1 MRAVCL
7 GHAHLEAAALYCLR
21 VVCLGH
27 AHLEA
32 AALYCLSL
40 LKATLEK
47 QERFLGWLRETNAST
62 MVSQVDK
69 LLMGINPR
77 SGKADHLLNV
87 AK

>member
-1 MRAVCL
+1 MLWLRATGKL
-7 GHAHLEAAALYCLR
+7 GFRLLL
-21 VVCLGH
+21 LGH